1 MEHPSL
7 KQSAYG
13 IIKEKLLKGEIPQ
26 GERIREDMLAEEI
39 SMSRTPVREAINQ
52 LTAEGLVNNIP
63 RKGIYPI
70 ELNDNK
76 IKELLDVREVLETL
90 SVVRCIESITQE
102 GVEALKGILE
112 EFGLMLS
119 KGNYTECNELDSRF
133 HREIAIISEN
143 GKLIKFL
150 SEIEDFMHIARSI
163 EKKTFAEDKNRI
175 TLREHKKILDCIIR
189 KDKDGAVN
197 AVKENIARMKK
208 NMGI

>member
-90 SVVRCIESITQE
+90 SVVRCIERITQE

-119 KGNYTECNELDSRF
+119 RGNYTECNELDSRF
-133 HREIAIISEN
+133 HREIAVISGN
-143 GKLIKFL
+143 GKLIEFL
-150 SEIEDFMHIARSI
+150 SEIEDFMQIARSI

-175 TLREHKKILDCIIR
+175 TLREHRKIFDCIIK

>member
-90 SVVRCIESITQE
+90 SVVKCIESITQE